1 MSVAEDGVVRGSINT
16 SSMGPYSCSIQA
28 TSVVRLQCSPP
39 TNTRCRTL
47 VTAVAVV
54 DAINNS
60 EDVLRHGAR
69 CDDGNDRDESPTT
82 SSGEFSE
89 DVLRHGARCDDGN
102 DRDESPT
109 TSSGEFIIIERM
121 ATNSSTTTKNMLALV
136 LV

>member
-1 MSVAEDGVVRGSINT
+1 MVRGSINT

-82 SSGEFSE
+82 SSGEF
-89 DVLRHGARCDDGN
+89 
-102 DRDESPT
+102 
-109 TSSGEFIIIERM
+109 IIIERM